1 MFRAKRGEEG
11 KQRKENGWRRQEA
24 RKEGRCLWETG
35 KSAGLHGMRNEKR
48 GKGRREG
55 GGKKGKEAKEVKR
68 RGVGRKGSK

>member
-1 MFRAKRGEEG
+1 
-11 KQRKENGWRRQEA
+11 
-24 RKEGRCLWETG
+24 
-35 KSAGLHGMRNEKR
+35 MRNEKR